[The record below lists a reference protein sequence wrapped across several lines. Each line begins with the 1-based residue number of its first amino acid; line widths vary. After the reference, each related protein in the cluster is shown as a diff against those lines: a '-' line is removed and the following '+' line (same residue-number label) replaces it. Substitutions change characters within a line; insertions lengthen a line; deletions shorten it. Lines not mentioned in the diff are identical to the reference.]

1 MTPGFTPGLTP
12 TNFAS
17 DFGKGQREGGLTM
30 DPNNGAFFWRTLYP
44 SLAVHIRVAANAN
57 IALLLFILTLSYLAP
72 LSIYNS
78 VCIPPFPWRPRSI
91 LPRGRLEFPLGH
103 PPRNVRLHGPSRID

>member
-30 DPNNGAFFWRTLYP
+30 DPNNGAFFWTLYTRRW
-44 SLAVHIRVAANAN
+44 LCNIRVAANADV
-57 IALLLFILTLSYLAP
+57 ALLFIILTLSYFGTTVYLQQC
-72 LSIYNS
+72 LHSS
-78 VCIPPFPWRPRSI
+78 IPPAAKVYS
-91 LPRGRLEFPLGH
+91 
-103 PPRNVRLHGPSRID
+103 PPRAA